1 MNRRALLAGLAA
13 AGAVVAAGLYRFTDI
28 FGKPYPSTPYDD
40 LLTQLTDREQ
50 AAKLGAAV
58 RDAPDAPALAAQ
70 LRAGM
75 TGDLAAAAEADIA
88 AGRLLEVQGWLLP
101 QSVALLAALAA
112 KS

>member
-1 MNRRALLAGLAA
+1 MNRRALMAGLAA
-13 AGAVVAAGLYRFTDI
+13 AGAVMAASLYRFTDI
-28 FGKPYPSTPYDD
+28 FGKHYPSTPYDD
-40 LLTQLTDREQ
+40 LLTHLEDREQ

-58 RDAPDAPALAAQ
+58 RGTPDAQALAVR

-75 TGDLAAAAEADIA
+75 SGDLAAAAEADIA
-88 AGRLLEVQGWLLP
+88 AGRLMEVEGWLLP